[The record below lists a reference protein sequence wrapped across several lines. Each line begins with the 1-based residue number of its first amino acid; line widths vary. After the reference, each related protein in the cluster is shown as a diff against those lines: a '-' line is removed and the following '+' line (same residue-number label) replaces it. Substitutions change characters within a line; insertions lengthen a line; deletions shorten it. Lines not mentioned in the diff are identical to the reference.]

1 MYRTYIFDLD
11 GTLLDTLEDLAAATN
26 AALEKFGFPRRTK
39 DEVCAFVGNGVKKLV
54 ERALPGGA
62 DNPLFDGV
70 FAEFKRYYGEHCLDH
85 TKPYE
90 GITELLKEI
99 KARGGNSAIVSNKS
113 DFAVKKLSADYFG
126 DLVAAA
132 VGENEDAG
140 IRKKPAPDSVLAV
153 LKELGADKSDAVYVG
168 DSDVDVE
175 TAKNAGLPCLSV
187 TWGFRSREFLL
198 AHGATALVDRPEKLL
213 AYKIS

>member
-11 GTLLDTLEDLAAATN
+11 GTLLDTLEDLAEATN

-85 TKPYE
+85 TKPYA